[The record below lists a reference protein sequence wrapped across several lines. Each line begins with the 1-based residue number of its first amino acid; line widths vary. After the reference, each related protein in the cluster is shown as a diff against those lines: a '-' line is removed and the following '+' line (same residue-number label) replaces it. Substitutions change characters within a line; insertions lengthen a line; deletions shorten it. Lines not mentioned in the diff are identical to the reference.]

1 MLNVAALMGRLVA
14 DPELKHTS
22 NDLAVTRFTIA
33 VNRNYGKSAEDRKTD
48 FIDIV
53 AWRSS
58 AEFVCKYFKKGNLIA
73 VDGSIQT
80 GSYQDKDGNK
90 RRTFE
95 VVANNINF
103 VESKKSSA
111 QSQSDFA
118 GSDIPSEDENLS
130 QYSSGSAD
138 DFQTIESDDDL
149 PF

>member
-1 MLNVAALMGRLVA
+1 MLNIAALMGRLVA

-22 NDLAVTRFTIA
+22 NDLAVTKFTIA
-33 VNRNYGKSAEDRKTD
+33 VTRAYSKTAEDRKTD

-53 AWRSS
+53 AWRNN

-80 GSYQDKDGNK
+80 GTYQDKDGNK
-90 RRTFE
+90 RKSFE

-103 VESKKSSA
+103 VESKKSSV
-111 QSQSDFA
+111 QSQTDFA
-118 GSDIPSEDENLS
+118 NADISSENEDLS
-130 QYSSGSAD
+130 QYTSGNAD
-138 DFQTIESDDDL
+138 DFQTIESDEDL

>member
-1 MLNVAALMGRLVA
+1 MLNVAALIGRLVA

-33 VNRNYGKSAEDRKTD
+33 VNRNYGKSAEERKTD

-73 VDGSIQT
+73 IDGSIQT

-111 QSQSDFA
+111 QSQGFTDN
-118 GSDIPSEDENLS
+118 DIPSENENLS
-130 QYSSGSAD
+130 QYSSGNAD